1 MQGALW
7 RSREAAKSGELGTPR
22 EKRDEMCLV
31 GADVLQLQV
40 GRLRPGRAECFAPS
54 PRDGVLE
61 TGEGTTAGMEMEQE
75 TGMGTGLGVKM
86 WMNWKH
92 AGLVTCCLGARLDWA
107 GLAGVGLGCLVCK
120 RSSPIQAP
128 GTGGE
133 DFCQQVRQPAEGLGL
148 WGKAGSEEEEEEP
161 KEGRSGGQD
170 ILWEL
175 GGWGLGDA
183 SEVSQGP
190 GTGAA
195 ERELEGAGCWSQ
207 FAEGIVG
214 ARKGKDV
221 GAGFGEML
229 QPGLRMLV

>member
-1 MQGALW
+1 MLCSITKRWSFGGGRGGKGWDGDGAGDGDGN
-7 RSREAAKSGELGTPR
+7 RVGSEDV
-22 EKRDEMCLV
+22 DE
-31 GADVLQLQV
+31 
-40 GRLRPGRAECFAPS
+40 
-54 PRDGVLE
+54 LE
-61 TGEGTTAGMEMEQE
+61 TGW
-75 TGMGTGLGVKM
+75 TGDVLF
-86 WMNWKH
+86 
-92 AGLVTCCLGARLDWA
+92 GARLDWA
-107 GLAGVGLGCLVCK
+107 GLAGVGLGCPVCK

-133 DFCQQVRQPAEGLGL
+133 DFCQQVRQPVEGLGL

-221 GAGFGEML
+221 GAGFGETL